1 MRSEGLRLDQ
11 NKRRQLAR
19 GRMKRRLASGGGA
32 SDAGWAAYATSRV
45 GADDVRTE
53 TMIVKILKSV
63 PAEALHRSSRASA
76 KVDVYRSQAFSAS
89 GLLLGAG
96 PAAWPPPMRG
106 PNDASLRATAILDP
120 GGASFRLVTAEI

>member
-1 MRSEGLRLDQ
+1 MRLDQ

-32 SDAGWAAYATSRV
+32 SDAGWGAYATSRV
-45 GADDVRTE
+45 GADDIRTE

-63 PAEALHRSSRASA
+63 PAEALHRSSRAMA
-76 KVDVYRSQAFSAS
+76 KVDVYRSRAFSAS
-89 GLLLGAG
+89 GVPLGTA
-96 PAAWPPPMRG
+96 PAPMRG

-120 GGASFRLVTAEI
+120 GGASFRLVTAEIRR